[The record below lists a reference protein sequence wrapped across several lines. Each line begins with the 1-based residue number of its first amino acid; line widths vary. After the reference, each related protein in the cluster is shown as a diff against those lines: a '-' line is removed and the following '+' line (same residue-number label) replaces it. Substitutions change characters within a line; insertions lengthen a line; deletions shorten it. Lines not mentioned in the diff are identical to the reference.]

1 MIYSNNVL
9 ILYSNKLSS
18 SGYTSPFW
26 ACNLTFSRYI
36 NELAASVGDSHKQNN
51 GDK

>member
-26 ACNLTFSRYI
+26 ACNYTYGRYI
-36 NELAASVGDSHKQNN
+36 NELGHIIKKDTDCN
-51 GDK
+51 